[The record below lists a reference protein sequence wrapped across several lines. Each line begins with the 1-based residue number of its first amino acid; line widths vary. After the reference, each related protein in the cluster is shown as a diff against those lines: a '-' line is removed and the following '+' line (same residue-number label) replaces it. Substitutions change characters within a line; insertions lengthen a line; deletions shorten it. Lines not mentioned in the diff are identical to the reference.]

1 MSTAKMRELLEA
13 GVQFGHR
20 SRRWNPKMR
29 PYIFTERNGIHII
42 DLQQTMYK
50 LEEAHAFIRDAVA
63 QGGTIVFV
71 GTKRQAQENIVIQA
85 ERCGMPYVNE
95 RWLGGTLTNFRTIR
109 SRIEYMID
117 VEAQQERGEWESL
130 PKKEVTL
137 KVRELAKLHRRLGG
151 LRNLYQLPDALFV
164 TDTMTD
170 AIAVKEANRLG
181 IPVIALVDTNC
192 DPDPIDIVLPSNDDA
207 IRAINLLLTKMADAA
222 IEGQQMRGIV
232 MEEQGPVPSQVATNF
247 ARAYDEDEWDEE
259 EVPAVSDEEEQYV
272 PAADDTEDDGDII
285 IIDEEA

>member
-1 MSTAKMRELLEA
+1 MRELLEA
-13 GVQFGHR
+13 GVHFGHR

-232 MEEQGPVPSQVATNF
+232 MEEQGPVPSQVAANF

>member
-13 GVQFGHR
+13 GVHFGHR

-50 LEEAHAFIRDAVA
+50 IEEAHAFIRDAVA

-207 IRAINLLLTKMADAA
+207 IRAINLLLTKMADAV

-232 MEEQGPVPSQVATNF
+232 MEEQGPVPSQVAATF

-272 PAADDTEDDGDII
+272 PAADDTEDDDII

>member
-13 GVQFGHR
+13 GVHFGHR

-50 LEEAHAFIRDAVA
+50 IEEAHAFIRDAVA

-207 IRAINLLLTKMADAA
+207 IRAINLLLTKMADAV

-232 MEEQGPVPSQVATNF
+232 MEEQGAVPSQVAATF

-272 PAADDTEDDGDII
+272 PAADDTEDDDII